1 MLVHVTSTTK
11 PSSLFQSFYS
21 QQLGGNPSGSS
32 LPPRFDRLYR
42 PKELSHFDKVFAR
55 PWATPS
61 RLSHED
67 QHKSAID
74 DEGIAGLNHRKAH
87 SAKESKITLFDER
100 VQSIS
105 KHEEKKASTE
115 KEDQDD
121 AYISLQDYV
130 STHGFASKSRSSLNQ
145 LTEAHAYKPHALSSS
160 EEKPMTWKG
169 DNTLHYL
176 GSLKE
181 KQVPNSKYID
191 YASSSIMPKKSFHPG
206 RREEFVKS
214 LRDVGVSIDSND
226 VDGIRKVSVVV
237 HYICLPPHVQD

>member
-1 MLVHVTSTTK
+1 MCLLTSLQLLTCR
-11 PSSLFQSFYS
+11 PIYFQLIFYS

-32 LPPRFDRLYR
+32 LPLRFDRLYR
-42 PKELSHFDKVFAR
+42 PQELSHFDKVFAR

-105 KHEEKKASTE
+105 KTQEKKASTE
-115 KEDQDD
+115 EEDKDSS
-121 AYISLQDYV
+121 YISLQDYV

-176 GSLKE
+176 GSLKG
-181 KQVPNSKYID
+181 KHVPNSKNID

-214 LRDVGVSIDSND
+214 LNNVGVSIDSND
-226 VDGIRKVSVVV
+226 VDGIRKVSCFV
-237 HYICLPPHVQD
+237 